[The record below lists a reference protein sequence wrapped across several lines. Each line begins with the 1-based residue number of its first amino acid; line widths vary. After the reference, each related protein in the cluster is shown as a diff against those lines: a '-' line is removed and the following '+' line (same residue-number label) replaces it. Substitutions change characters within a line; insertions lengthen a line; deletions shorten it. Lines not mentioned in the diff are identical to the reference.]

1 MIHNIEQKQIIRN
14 YIKIT
19 LDEPLGSGTYILV
32 LDKDSQGKTI
42 DRWLETED
50 GCVIAN
56 DTLFKVT
63 IEQFNLD
70 TEKPK

>member
-1 MIHNIEQKQIIRN
+1 MIHDIQQKQIIRN
-14 YIKIT
+14 FVKIT
-19 LDEPLGSGTYILV
+19 LDEQLGSGTYILV
-32 LDKDSQGKTI
+32 LDKDNQGKTL

-50 GCVIAN
+50 GCGIAN
-56 DTLFKVT
+56 DTLLKAT